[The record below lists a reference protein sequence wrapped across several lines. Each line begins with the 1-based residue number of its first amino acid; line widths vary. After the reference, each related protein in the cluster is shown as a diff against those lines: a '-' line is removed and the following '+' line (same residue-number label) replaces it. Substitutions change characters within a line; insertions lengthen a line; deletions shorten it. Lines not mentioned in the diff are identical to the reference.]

1 MKKGLRLWFYPEV
14 ILGTVTG
21 VMFIVT
27 LINRAWIEAA
37 FSIDPDQG
45 SGLLEWAIVAGLLL
59 ATVAFF
65 ALARYEWRR
74 AATVAA

>member
-14 ILGTVTG
+14 ILGAVTG
-21 VMFIVT
+21 VMFLAT

-37 FSIDPDQG
+37 FRIDPDQG
-45 SGLLEWAIVAGLLL
+45 SGLLEWAIVAALLL

-65 ALARYEWRR
+65 VLARFEWRR